1 MDVTASLGLTH
12 ETRTCLLVNISASG
26 ARVRMS
32 KPPSVGSTAIF
43 TFHLL
48 KHYCKVVWSRG
59 EECGLSF
66 DRQIEQ
72 EDMEGM
78 LWITQNR
85 AQYERLNQESR
96 VADWAEGIGD

>member
-1 MDVTASLGLTH
+1 MDVTASLVLTH
-12 ETRTCLLVNISASG
+12 ETRTCLLINISASG

-32 KPPSVGSTAIF
+32 KPLSVGSTAIF

-48 KHYCKVVWSRG
+48 RLYCTVVWSRG

-85 AQYERLNQESR
+85 EQYERINQESR
-96 VADWAEGIGD
+96 VADWADGIGD